1 MKKLI
6 AAATIAALSLPGMA
20 LAQETPG
27 AGPDVSGVDLTGMQT
42 TATTL
47 FADHIP
53 TIVAIGA
60 IGFAV
65 SFVIGMIRKAKSV
78 GR

>member
-1 MKKLI
+1 MKKLLAT
-6 AAATIAALSLPGMA
+6 AAVAALSFPVVAM
-20 LAQETPG
+20 AQETTPT
-27 AGPDVSGVDLTGMQT
+27 GPDVSGVSLAPMQT
-42 TATTL
+42 TAETL

-53 TIVAIGA
+53 TILAIGA

-65 SFVIGMIRKAKSV
+65 SFIIGLVRKAKSV

>member
-1 MKKLI
+1 MKKLL
-6 AAATIAALSLPGMA
+6 AAATVAALSLPGMA
-20 LAQETPG
+20 LAQTTP
-27 AGPDVSGVDLTGMQT
+27 AAPDVSGVDLTGMQT

-47 FADHIP
+47 FTDHIP